1 MQLRYIATQQIWD
14 GAAINDI
21 RHPRNIATKW
31 TDEEL
36 AAIGLERFEPEPVA
50 EPETDPLTVPLNS
63 VQFDAMLGLTGK
75 RDDIMIF
82 VNALDE
88 PHRSIALAKIN
99 RSTAYHRNDELFAQ
113 IAPVVGISDE
123 QLNAYWLQ
131 ALEIV

>member
-1 MQLRYIATQQIWD
+1 MPVRYIATQQIWD
-14 GAAINDI
+14 GEAINDV
-21 RHPRNIATKW
+21 RHPRNIATRW

-50 EPETDPLTVPLNS
+50 EPETDLLTVPLNP
-63 VQFDAMLGLTGK
+63 VQFEAMLGLTGK

-88 PHRSIALAKIN
+88 PQRSIALAKIN

-113 IAPVVGISDE
+113 IAPAVGISDE
-123 QLNAYWLQ
+123 QLDTYWLE
-131 ALEIV
+131 ALEIA